1 MHEYH
6 YIGYH
11 FVRRSDCTFIS
22 FYAPKEFSFD
32 YLLFCFLI
40 LMPMA
45 HTVSE
50 NSHCSLV
57 IKPSKIKQ
65 YKCDPRIVPIWLWC
79 VAVYQNLSILSIY
92 HLCLSIFLYLIPLGT
107 SSCCSSQKKFL
118 SYPSGSTR
126 PRKVHLIFSS
136 LDLGFNTSN
145 YCY

>member
-92 HLCLSIFLYLIPLGT
+92 HLCLSIFLYPSRDQLLLFIAEKIPKLPIRVNPPKKGTFNLLKLG
-107 SSCCSSQKKFL
+107 SRL
-118 SYPSGSTR
+118 
-126 PRKVHLIFSS
+126 
-136 LDLGFNTSN
+136 
-145 YCY
+145 